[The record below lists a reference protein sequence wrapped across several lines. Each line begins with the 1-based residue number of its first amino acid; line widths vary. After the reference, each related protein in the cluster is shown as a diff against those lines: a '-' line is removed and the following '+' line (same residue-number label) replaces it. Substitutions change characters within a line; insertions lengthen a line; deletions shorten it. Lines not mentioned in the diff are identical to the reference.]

1 LHAFGILFAETDHLP
16 VIVVAFKTGPNLPF
30 TKAAVK
36 CVAAGNSCD
45 APALGDGVST
55 DSLPLKPSLIEVDVT
70 GLPTNA
76 DYTCYVAATIGKF
89 DKCVE
94 VTPAPGAVKWTMI
107 FPSYTN
113 AAAFDAAAQAQ
124 LCKNIISLVPGGVC
138 SVTGVTNG
146 SAVPTGQVVYESI
159 FDAKALYAALPG
171 SASELATGLKGAPT
185 SIQTEL
191 VSPALAGSPPSY
203 YGPSSKS
210 SRRLSRSL
218 ML

>member
-1 LHAFGILFAETDHLP
+1 MEFCSSDIDRLLIL
-16 VIVVAFKTGPNLPF
+16 VVAFKTGPNLPY

-70 GLPTNA
+70 GLPAGA

-94 VTPAPGAVKWTMI
+94 VTPAPGRVTWQMI
-107 FPSYTN
+107 FTSYANAADFN
-113 AAAFDAAAQAQ
+113 AAAQNQ
-124 LCKNIISLVPGGVC
+124 LCKNILSLVPGGVC
-138 SVTGVTNG
+138 TVTGVTDG
-146 SAVPTGQVVYESI
+146 SAVPKGQVVYESI
-159 FDAKALYAALPG
+159 FDAYNLFETIGK
-171 SASELATGLKGAPT
+171 SASELATGLDGPVT
-185 SIQTEL
+185 SIKAEL
-191 VSPALAGSPPSY
+191 DSPALDTDPTPY
-203 YGPSSKS
+203 YGPSRRS